1 MVAPAV
7 QRSEACEIGQSDVDH
22 KPVAKE
28 SVIDVTWKEI
38 RIHDVPASLASVTQG
53 YQVLCTRCARPTIE
67 KTLLQ
72 YGASFK
78 CSNQSCTNR
87 HQRAAVAFPGD
98 DQQGVDPAKNPL
110 CHCNVVSR
118 FKRIY
123 VDETD
128 LKKGSEKVF
137 ECAALRC
144 DFGEEHE
151 QRPSVKFR

>member
-7 QRSEACEIGQSDVDH
+7 QSSHALEIEQSDMDH
-22 KPVAKE
+22 KPVANKN
-28 SVIDVTWKEI
+28 DVTWKEI

-53 YQVLCTRCARPTIE
+53 YQVLCTRCAQPTIE

-98 DQQGVDPAKNPL
+98 DQQGVDPAQNPL

-123 VDETD
+123 VDETNPQ
-128 LKKGSEKVF
+128 KGSEKVF

-151 QRPSVKFR
+151 RRPIVKFR